1 MAITSLRLIPFRFDT
16 ECRKVLD
23 SINSSIN
30 VKACLDKIGLMM
42 AGKGNRVIQQN
53 LISMTK
59 QVSSEDGSSRKR
71 ESSVN
76 SRGK

>member
-1 MAITSLRLIPFRFDT
+1 MAITSLRLIPFRFDP

>member
-1 MAITSLRLIPFRFDT
+1 M
-16 ECRKVLD
+16 LD
-23 SINSSIN
+23 SINSSVN
-30 VKACLDKIGLMM
+30 VKACLDKIGLIM
-42 AGKGNRVIQQN
+42 AGKGNRAIQQN

-71 ESSVN
+71 ESSIN